1 MKFRTAYSGAATI
14 ATATGNGRED
24 VYQYQMV
31 NGKKTLVKTGDT
43 NVYNLIQESLE
54 ETLVENILQRA
65 TAGDE
70 GALERYASMYFDA
83 TQLPN
88 SIAEAQQQIVAIKEQ
103 FYDLPV
109 EKRAMFSHNP
119 DTYVHEYGTET
130 WATKMGYIVSRE
142 TPKPIT
148 ETKEEK
154 HE

>member
-1 MKFRTAYSGAATI
+1 MKFRTAYSGAKTI

-24 VYQYQMV
+24 VYQYEMV
-31 NGKKTLVKTGDT
+31 NGRKTLKKTGDT
-43 NVYNLIQESLE
+43 NVYALIQESLE

-83 TQLPN
+83 TQLPS

-130 WATKMGYIVSRE
+130 WATKMGYVSRE
-142 TPKPIT
+142 TTKPVA
-148 ETKEEK
+148 ELKEEQN
-154 HE
+154 E